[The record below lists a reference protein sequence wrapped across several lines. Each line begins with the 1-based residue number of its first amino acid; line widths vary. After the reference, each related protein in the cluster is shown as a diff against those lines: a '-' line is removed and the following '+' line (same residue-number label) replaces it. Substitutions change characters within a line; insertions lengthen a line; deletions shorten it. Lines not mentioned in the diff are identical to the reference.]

1 MQPTATDK
9 VVWSVCVFVCLLVM
23 FKSPAKMAEQINLT
37 FVWVTWVGKWQNFNL
52 QQSQPQWIIYKQ

>member
-37 FVWVTWVGKWQNFNL
+37 FVWVTWVGK
-52 QQSQPQWIIYKQ
+52 